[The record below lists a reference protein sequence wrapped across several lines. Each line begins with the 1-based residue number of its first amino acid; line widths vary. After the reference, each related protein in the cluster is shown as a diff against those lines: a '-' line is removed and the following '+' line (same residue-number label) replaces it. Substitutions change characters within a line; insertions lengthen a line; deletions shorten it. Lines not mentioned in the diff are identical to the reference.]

1 MILYCNGH
9 RASADDLAGAL
20 TNYGHFTSLQVR
32 GGAVQGLDLHLQ
44 RLQQGTDELFGVTL
58 DLAQVRAWMRHALQ
72 SDDLRDASLRV
83 TVFSRQFDFRQ
94 PLHAVAVDVLVA
106 VGAPVHM
113 PADARRLRT
122 VVYQRDLPHLK
133 HVGTFPLFEQR
144 RRAMRDGVD
153 DALFVSPGGEIGE
166 GTTWNIAFQRGQQI
180 VWPQAPALR
189 GTQERLLQAGFA
201 PEVQQ
206 VRGVA
211 LAELEGFDGA
221 IACNAA
227 GVWPIAAI
235 DAVTFA
241 ASEAF
246 CQRARG
252 ILETAPWQ
260 PLMAVGDAG

>member
-1 MILYCNGH
+1 MSVYCNGH

-44 RLQQGTDELFGVTL
+44 RLQQGTEALFGSVL
-58 DLAQVRAWMRHALQ
+58 DLGQVRAWMQHALQ

-94 PLHAVAVDVLVA
+94 PLEAVAVDVLVA
-106 VGAPVHM
+106 AGTPVHM
-113 PADARRLRT
+113 PADARRVRT
-122 VVYQRDLPHLK
+122 VMYQRELPHLK

-144 RRAMRDGVD
+144 RRAMRDGFD
-153 DALFVSPGGEIGE
+153 DALFVTPDGEVGE

-189 GTQERLLQAGFA
+189 GTHERLLQAGFA
-201 PEVQQ
+201 GDVQQ
-206 VRGVA
+206 VREVA
-211 LAELEGFDGA
+211 LAELDGFDGA

-227 GVWPIAAI
+227 GVWPISAI

-260 PLMAVGDAG
+260 PIGAIGGVG